1 MENAEKQKISI
12 KLKTVIIVNMLII
25 AILCVLMVANTIA
38 IHSYNKHSVELSRE
52 HVTYTDIV
60 LQLSIGSDV
69 LTEQARL
76 FAETGERRYMNGY
89 FEEANVTKHRE
100 AAVEML
106 EKLPD
111 IEANEKVLKAMD
123 ESVKL
128 MRREYYSMRL
138 TAAGY
143 GISEESLP
151 ENVQN
156 IILNPQEQI
165 LSQEEAKTKAK
176 KLLYDDVYL
185 EAKSRIKFYLNGYLD
200 EVIEDSEREYDI
212 LAKKIDRHSDLQTAI
227 VLMILLII
235 FIMTAFIYRFIISP
249 VTAASKLIKRDLPIN
264 MPRFI
269 REMNLLGI
277 SYNDLREKNEDLMTR
292 LKMIAQKDVLTD
304 IGNRFAYHNY
314 ISSVAAGKKKILM
327 FVFDINNL
335 HNTNNKEG
343 HAAGDKLITD
353 SADCIVEVFGNEKKD
368 NCFRIGGDEFVAFI
382 FDQPKKNAEEYIKRF
397 EKKTEEKAISVAVGY
412 SYAEE
417 EDDLSMKRMFDE
429 ADEATYKKKYANR
442 SRIKYNQEGVEY

>member
-176 KLLYDDVYL
+176 KLLYVDV
-185 EAKSRIKFYLNGYLD
+185 
-200 EVIEDSEREYDI
+200 
-212 LAKKIDRHSDLQTAI
+212 
-227 VLMILLII
+227 
-235 FIMTAFIYRFIISP
+235 
-249 VTAASKLIKRDLPIN
+249 
-264 MPRFI
+264 
-269 REMNLLGI
+269 
-277 SYNDLREKNEDLMTR
+277 
-292 LKMIAQKDVLTD
+292 
-304 IGNRFAYHNY
+304 
-314 ISSVAAGKKKILM
+314 
-327 FVFDINNL
+327 
-335 HNTNNKEG
+335 
-343 HAAGDKLITD
+343 
-353 SADCIVEVFGNEKKD
+353 
-368 NCFRIGGDEFVAFI
+368 
-382 FDQPKKNAEEYIKRF
+382 
-397 EKKTEEKAISVAVGY
+397 
-412 SYAEE
+412 
-417 EDDLSMKRMFDE
+417 
-429 ADEATYKKKYANR
+429 
-442 SRIKYNQEGVEY
+442 